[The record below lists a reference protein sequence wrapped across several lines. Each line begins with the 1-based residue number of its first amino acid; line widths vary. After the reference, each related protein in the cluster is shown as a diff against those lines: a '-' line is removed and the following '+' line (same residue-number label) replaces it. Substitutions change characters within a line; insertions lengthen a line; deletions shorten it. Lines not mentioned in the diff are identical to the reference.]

1 MGKDELSKR
10 GTWQDVGGAKA
21 TRAEHSFYRVFQKLF
36 QETSFTIISRPNE
49 LKNIYIDIPLTK
61 ETLSK
66 IYNPPEQIE
75 KHGIAPDYAIKNSDS
90 GKILYVEVK
99 RQDGWVEG
107 KTRSAGRGNAH
118 ERCCKYFTPGLLKIL
133 RSKSGI
139 TKSALPFWV
148 VFQGDI
154 TRDPCRVREITCWF
168 GKFSHHYFF
177 WRNIKDPT
185 PLTNHFEQNLKH
197 LLY

>member
-1 MGKDELSKR
+1 MHKFDGASGCSRAERYMARYVS
-10 GTWQDVGGAKA
+10 GAKA
-21 TRAEHSFYRVFQKLF
+21 THAEHSFYRVFQRVFKK
-36 QETSFTIISRPNE
+36 TSFTIISRPNE

-90 GKILYVEVK
+90 GKILYVKVK

-139 TKSALPFWV
+139 TKNALPFWV

-154 TRDPCRVREITCWF
+154 TRDSLQ
-168 GKFSHHYFF
+168 G
-177 WRNIKDPT
+177 
-185 PLTNHFEQNLKH
+185 
-197 LLY
+197 